1 MSEPISKGDLV
12 LVVGPLPCCGIAAD
26 IGRVFVAASGEH
38 RTSGQCALCSRV
50 TDDALVVDHPL
61 GGCYPRSVLKRIPP
75 LSEPETIDTTD
86 EVHA

>member
-12 LVVGPLPCCGIAAD
+12 LLVGPLPCCGIAAD
-26 IGRVFVAASGEH
+26 IGRVFVAASGER

-61 GGCYPRSVLKRIPP
+61 GGFYPRSVLKRIPP

-86 EVHA
+86 EVTA